1 MADDEPQD
9 SERSNAIGAATRALA
24 EATAALTR
32 ALGQEIQSVVPEV
45 SEAVAGS
52 LREASETLNSATEK
66 VGRTGRRGPGTRG
79 RETADRAREAG
90 SRARNAAQRRQEKV
104 DRTRADL
111 LEAGSRVIAAQGYE
125 GASVGDIAAEAGYTK
140 GAIYANFGS
149 KEELFFAIACDR
161 LGYEDEYDA
170 TIPGITS
177 DGVDLDAV
185 TAWLTE
191 ARDDPHLLLSLEM
204 FTYALR
210 HPDRSGDMTRL
221 HLRTFEVLAEN
232 IAVMRHARAGDDT
245 PVEVTERDRDTAL
258 GIMSVINLGTLEG
271 VLTDAPEF
279 SARAVARIVARL
291 LEG

>member
-9 SERSNAIGAATRALA
+9 SERNTAIGAATRALA

-52 LREASETLNSATEK
+52 LREASETLNAATEK
-66 VGRTGRRGPGTRG
+66 VGRTGRRSPGARG
-79 RETADRAREAG
+79 REAAD
-90 SRARNAAQRRQEKV
+90 RARNAAQRRQEKV

-111 LEAGSRVIAAQGYE
+111 LDAGSRVIAAQGYE

-149 KEELFFAIACDR
+149 KEELFFAIARDR
-161 LGYEDEYDA
+161 LGYEEEYDA
-170 TIPGITS
+170 TIPGVTS

-210 HPDRSGDMTRL
+210 HPDRSGEMITL

-271 VLTDAPEF
+271 MLTDAPEF
-279 SARAVARIVARL
+279 SARAVARIVARM
-291 LEG
+291 LED